1 MKLSGLN
8 LYDVRFTSKET
19 SKKEKSQ
26 DLSDNDLKDSSQQ
39 SSKKVVLTLSAL
51 AVVGAAAFAI
61 SRGKGKVVSG
71 NSGSVKPINTP
82 VHTPDTSSDTENS
95 LSKEAEEALE
105 KVKKVFGQETEVSP
119 ETIDRNILVST
130 SEQNPD
136 LARLNRYFEHAEERS
151 DRLIEKNNALKNSI
165 RQRLSN
171 PTEPD
176 AQLGN
181 KIDNRTKTMSDD
193 VRAEMTDFYTQM
205 AREAD
210 EKALALKKIEEANQ
224 AKKEAML
231 KLKEENPEE
240 YHRLKVERNKAQRLA
255 KQERKAKAIQTVPSY
270 NDFHDGTVKIYPT
283 ENGNIERE
291 YIDATGKLS
300 SEIRYEKDKII
311 RTSYN
316 NFGKFSFIY
325 DKKSGTTTMKRY
337 EIGEKGKYKLVS
349 REIDNPTTSTTI
361 SVEHMKDGL
370 TQITKENPDIRIIV
384 VKDKKGKIISTE
396 TIDKSNPPTK
406 PDSPD
411 APAAKLLAPWY
422 KHYLSLC
429 EKFHVA
435 PRPCG
440 VKGGAGDHY
449 YELCLRINDPDGYRS
464 YVSIR
469 NYRARYNEKAQ
480 LLEVLDK
487 LDNGGFRVPLSDSEV
502 LQIQNLIKSGE
513 VPDSLLKFL
522 EKLISETESYNAN
535 IASQSQQ
542 VLVYA

>member
-8 LYDVRFTSKET
+8 LYDVRFTSKDT
-19 SKKEKSQ
+19 SKKEKPL
-26 DLSDNDLKDSSQQ
+26 DLSDNDLKDSSQK
-39 SSKKVVLTLSAL
+39 SSKKVILTLSAL

-71 NSGSVKPINTP
+71 NSGSVKPINTHP
-82 VHTPDTSSDTENS
+82 HTPDTSSDSTNS
-95 LSKEAEEALE
+95 LSKEAKEALDS
-105 KVKKVFGQETEVSP
+105 VNKVFGQETEVSP

-136 LARLNRYFEHAEERS
+136 LARLNSYYEREEIKS
-151 DRLIEKNNALKNSI
+151 DKLEARNRELKNTI

-171 PTEPD
+171 STEPD

-181 KIDNRTKTMSDD
+181 KIDNRTKTMSED

-210 EKALALKKIEEANQ
+210 EKALALKKIEEAKQ
-224 AKKEAML
+224 AKKDAML

-255 KQERKAKAIQTVPSY
+255 KQERKAKAIKTVPSY
-270 NDFHDGTVKIYPT
+270 NDFHDGIVKIYPT

-300 SEIRYEKDKII
+300 SEIRYERDKVV

-316 NFGKFSFIY
+316 DFGKISFIHDERSGNTILKHY
-325 DKKSGTTTMKRY
+325 EKSER
-337 EIGEKGKYKLVS
+337 GKYKLIS
-349 REIDNPTTSTTI
+349 REVTNPITETVTTT
-361 SVEHMKDGL
+361 EHLNNGL
-370 TQITKENPDIRIIV
+370 TKITIENQEARIISIR
-384 VKDKKGKIISTE
+384 DKNGQIISSE
-396 TIDKSNPPTK
+396 TIDKSNPPEKT
-406 PDSPD
+406 
-411 APAAKLLAPWY
+411 APPSVPPVKILSSWY

-429 EKFHVA
+429 KSFHVS
-435 PRPCG
+435 PRLCG
-440 VKGGAGDHY
+440 VRGGAGDHY
-449 YELCLRINDPDGYRS
+449 YELCLRVNDPDGYQS
-464 YVSIR
+464 YVRIR

-487 LDNGGFRVPLSDSEV
+487 LDNGGLRVPLSDSEV
-502 LQIQNLIKSGE
+502 EQIQKLIKSGD
-513 VPDSLLKFL
+513 VPDSILKSL

-535 IASQSQQ
+535 RASQRQR